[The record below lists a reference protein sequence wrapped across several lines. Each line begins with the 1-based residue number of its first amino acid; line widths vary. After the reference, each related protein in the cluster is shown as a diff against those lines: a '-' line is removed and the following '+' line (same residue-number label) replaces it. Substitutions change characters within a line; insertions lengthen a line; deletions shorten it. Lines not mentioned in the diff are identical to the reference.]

1 MGDAPLESVHDYGKK
16 GSHGSAM
23 KLKKS
28 GGESGGVG
36 ESCTTVTQRVGTKLH
51 RARRGGIVFLF

>member
-1 MGDAPLESVHDYGKK
+1 MGDAHLESVHDYGKK

-36 ESCTTVTQRVGTKLH
+36 ESCTTVTQRVGTK
-51 RARRGGIVFLF
+51 RSNAERSVST